1 MPRTVDYY
9 FSLLSPWAYIGHAL
23 FMDIV
28 RRHRVTV
35 NYKPVALAQVFAD
48 TGGLPLPKRHPARQ
62 RYRMFE
68 LQRWREKRG
77 LALHLHPKFW
87 PFDGNLADRFVIAA
101 AREHDPDRFLRGG
114 FAGIWEHERNLG
126 EEHSLIDIARA
137 ADLPAVE
144 LLAAAKADAAQKRY
158 EANVRDAVA
167 AFAFFLGLAP
177 VAQAQESTPETEH
190 GRFTFKQVSDGLLR
204 LDARTGEVALC
215 GKRAVGWACQALPED
230 RTALE
235 NEIARLQG
243 ENAALKRELVAR
255 GVPLP
260 DGTKGPPA
268 TARPDQDLKLPSDAD
283 LDRALSFLERA
294 WRRLVEMVQNLQ
306 REMDS
311 EKGKK
316 QLDKGGPDKK
326 S

>member
-1 MPRTVDYY
+1 MK
-9 FSLLSPWAYIGHAL
+9 S
-23 FMDIV
+23 
-28 RRHRVTV
+28 
-35 NYKPVALAQVFAD
+35 
-48 TGGLPLPKRHPARQ
+48 
-62 RYRMFE
+62 
-68 LQRWREKRG
+68 
-77 LALHLHPKFW
+77 
-87 PFDGNLADRFVIAA
+87 
-101 AREHDPDRFLRGG
+101 
-114 FAGIWEHERNLG
+114 
-126 EEHSLIDIARA
+126 
-137 ADLPAVE
+137 
-144 LLAAAKADAAQKRY
+144 
-158 EANVRDAVA
+158 AVA
-167 AFAFFLGLAP
+167 AFAFFLGLAS

-260 DGTKGPPA
+260 DGFKGPPA

-294 WRRLVEMVQNLQ
+294 CSGKWIAKKARSSWTKVGPTRRAEPAERPSAKRNGSDRKPERHV
-306 REMDS
+306 
-311 EKGKK
+311 
-316 QLDKGGPDKK
+316 GPPP
-326 S
+326 